1 MPYIEPNSTVILIG
15 GVPFD
20 ASYENTMFFD
30 TPEKQYEYFVENDN
44 GLRRTTLTK
53 YSYARKTRGSIKVEK
68 PIADLYGINYMMFR
82 NISFENKW
90 FFAFVTQVE
99 YINNVTTEVFY
110 DLDLI
115 QTWLFDIDFNQ
126 CWIERQHTATDN
138 IGDTLTD
145 EGLETGDYIVNE
157 EYYLDEEPAIII
169 ASTLEYDGTA
179 TPPKFD
185 PVAGELINGRENNG
199 NYYSGTTFDV
209 ETVAANVNTILEKFT
224 EKNKINAII
233 SVFMG
238 AKKVFQDTALLDYTT
253 TVQTYNSQHQ
263 TGYYVDSHPVRN
275 KKLLQWPFNFLQISN
290 LQGDSVNLC
299 YEYFSNPES
308 ITLKRWGNKSTNP
321 AIILWPQNYK
331 GMDDNFEEV
340 VTVQSFPLCCFN
352 NDTYKAWLAQN
363 KGTLA
368 AGALGILGT
377 FANAGIN
384 FANAATYDTQIGKHR
399 VGGYNSG
406 AHAALTPASNARDTF
421 ESKGISQT
429 VAGLA
434 AAGALLGRMYDHST
448 LPPTQHGSGN
458 GDLMFQAGLNMFGV
472 YHKSITKYYA
482 EKIDTYFDMYGYK
495 VNKCG
500 IPQLNVRPCWT
511 YIKTAGCSLKSK
523 DPLTGY
529 REIPADDSRAIERLF
544 DRGIRFWKSTAAFGV
559 FGYPNDNRIQ
569 VSNNAEQGGE

>member
-20 ASYENTMFFD
+20 ASYENTMFFE
-30 TPEKQYEYFVENDN
+30 TPEKQYEYFVEDNN

-68 PIADLYGINYMMFR
+68 PIADLYGVNYMMFR

-99 YINNVTTEVFY
+99 YINNITTEVFY
-110 DLDLI
+110 EIDLI

-169 ASTLEYDGTA
+169 ASTLEYDDTV

-185 PVAGELINGRENNG
+185 PVAGEFIDGRENNG
-199 NYYSGTTFDV
+199 DYYSGTTFDV

-238 AKKVFQDTALLDYTT
+238 AKKVFQDTALEDYHT

-263 TGYYVDSHPVRN
+263 TGYYIDSHPVRN

-290 LQGDSVNLC
+290 LQGDSVDLC
-299 YEYFSNPES
+299 YEYFSNPEY

-321 AIILWPQNYK
+321 AILLWPQNYK
-331 GMDDNFEEV
+331 GMNDNFEEV

-363 KGTLA
+363 KGMLT
-368 AGALGILGT
+368 AGAFGIVSSLGLGVS
-377 FANAGIN
+377 NIVGGGKI
-384 FANAATYDTQIGKHR
+384 ANAAGSYFDSGNMSLETYFRESHGGQAQQRQGLAQIG
-399 VGGYNSG
+399 G
-406 AHAALTPASNARDTF
+406 
-421 ESKGISQT
+421 
-429 VAGLA
+429 GLA
-434 AAGALLGRMYDHST
+434 GAATMLGKLYDHST

-544 DRGIRFWKSTAAFGV
+544 DKGIRFWKSTATFGV

-569 VSNNAEQGGE
+569 VSNNAVQGGE

>member
-20 ASYENTMFFD
+20 ASYENTMFFE
-30 TPEKQYEYFVENDN
+30 TPEKQYEYFVEDNN

-68 PIADLYGINYMMFR
+68 PIADLYGVNYMMFR

-99 YINNVTTEVFY
+99 YINNITTEVFY
-110 DLDLI
+110 EMDLI

-169 ASTLEYDGTA
+169 ASTLEYDDTV

-185 PVAGELINGRENNG
+185 PVAGEFIDGRENNG
-199 NYYSGTTFDV
+199 DYYSGTTFDV

-238 AKKVFQDTALLDYTT
+238 AKKVFQDTALEDYHT

-263 TGYYVDSHPVRN
+263 TGYYIDSHPVRN

-290 LQGDSVNLC
+290 LQGDSVDLC
-299 YEYFSNPES
+299 YEYFSNPEY

-321 AIILWPQNYK
+321 AILLWPQNYK
-331 GMDDNFEEV
+331 GMNDNFEEV

-363 KGTLA
+363 KGMLT
-368 AGALGILGT
+368 AGAFGIVSSLGLGVS
-377 FANAGIN
+377 NIVGGGKI
-384 FANAATYDTQIGKHR
+384 ANAAGSYFDSGNMSLETYFRESHGGQAQQRQGLAQIG
-399 VGGYNSG
+399 G
-406 AHAALTPASNARDTF
+406 
-421 ESKGISQT
+421 
-429 VAGLA
+429 GLA
-434 AAGALLGRMYDHST
+434 GAATMLGKLYDHST

-544 DRGIRFWKSTAAFGV
+544 DKGIRFWKSTATFGV

-569 VSNNAEQGGE
+569 VSNNAVQGGE